1 LDVDAAYD
9 VHDGTGSFAER
20 FRAAAARVG
29 ARDGAGNALSLE
41 TRYRRGETDYLSG
54 RLDTAWL
61 RPFYA
66 SYQQR
71 YHLGE
76 SRSLEKVASVE
87 YRSQCW
93 SLFFTYRDRLED
105 EE

>member
-1 LDVDAAYD
+1 M
-9 VHDGTGSFAER
+9 
-20 FRAAAARVG
+20 
-29 ARDGAGNALSLE
+29 SLE
-41 TRYRRGETDYLSG
+41 SRYRRGETDYLSG

-105 EE
+105 EEYFVTFSLSGVGNVAEFGGSLGQEGT